1 MSFTKYSVRVGTL
14 NEKLDAYQGD
24 RSRTDYSNK
33 EMQE

>member
-24 RSRTDYSNK
+24 HSLGADFIFVFNF
-33 EMQE
+33 